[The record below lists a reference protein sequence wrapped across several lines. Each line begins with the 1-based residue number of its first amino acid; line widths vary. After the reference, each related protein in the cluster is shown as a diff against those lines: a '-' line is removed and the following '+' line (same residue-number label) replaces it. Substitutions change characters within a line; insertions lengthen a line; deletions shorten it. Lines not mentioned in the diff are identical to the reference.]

1 MDINVLLQGV
11 ENCSC
16 GQKHTCQ
23 IQAVHIEKNALSRL
37 DALCRDYQNI
47 LLVADNN
54 TYPLCGNQAS
64 DILGQ
69 RLTGK
74 VVLHREGLLVP
85 NEQAVAEI
93 EAAMTE
99 KTDLLVGIGSGVI
112 NDLCKYVSFQHQK
125 PYFIVATA
133 PSMDGYASTGAA
145 MIMQNMKITY
155 SAHVPAAI
163 LADVD
168 ILKGAPMDMIQ
179 SGFGDIIGKYSAL
192 NDWLLSE
199 LVNGESLCRYVYD
212 LVYDMV
218 LTTEALADGIRN
230 RDSQAIGKL
239 MEALVIVGIAMS
251 FVGNSRPAS
260 GSEHHLSHYF
270 ELTGILNH
278 EDYFLHGIDVVYSA
292 VQTQLLREQILGLE
306 QFPQETYRHEPES
319 WKAQIRQI
327 YSAGAEGIIALQ
339 EKMGYYEKDYA
350 AIYAQMW
357 PQIRQVLSLVP
368 SSDKLLATL
377 ETIGLNYEDFQKEYT
392 EEKIQKG
399 VWFAKDLKDRYTV
412 LWLYFLL
419 FYKEG

>member
-1 MDINVLLQGV
+1 MDINQLLQGV
-11 ENCSC
+11 DDCAC

-23 IQAVHIEKNALSRL
+23 IRAVHIEKNAIARL
-37 DALCRDYQNI
+37 TELCGDYQNI

-54 TYPLCGNQAS
+54 TYPLCGAQTEKV
-64 DILGQ
+64 LGQ

-74 VVLHREGLLVP
+74 AVLHREGLLVP

-93 EAAMTE
+93 EEAMTE
-99 KTDLLVGIGSGVI
+99 KTDLLIGIGSGVI
-112 NDLCKYVSFQHQK
+112 NDLCKYVSFQHK
-125 PYFIVATA
+125 LPYYIIATA

-145 MIMQNMKITY
+145 MIMRSMKITY

-168 ILKGAPMDMIQ
+168 VLKDAPMDMIQ

-192 NDWLLSE
+192 NDWLLSQ
-199 LVNGESLCRYVYD
+199 LVNGERLCRYVYD

-218 LTTEALADGIRN
+218 LTTQDLAAGIRN
-230 RDSQAIGKL
+230 RDAAAIGKL

-270 ELTGILNH
+270 ELTGILNN

-292 VQTQLLREQILGLE
+292 VQTQILREQILQLE
-306 QFPQETYRHEPES
+306 QFPRETYIHDPES
-319 WKAQIRQI
+319 WKAQIRSI

-339 EKMGYYEKDYA
+339 EKMGYYDKDYA
-350 AIYAQMW
+350 TIYAQKW
-357 PQIRQVLSLVP
+357 EQIRQVLSLLP
-368 SSDKLLATL
+368 SSEKLKEIL
-377 ETIGLNYEDFQKEYT
+377 ETIGLSYEDFYKAYGED
-392 EEKIQKG
+392 KIQKG
-399 VWFAKDLKDRYTV
+399 IWFAKDLKDRYTV

-419 FYKEG
+419 FYKED